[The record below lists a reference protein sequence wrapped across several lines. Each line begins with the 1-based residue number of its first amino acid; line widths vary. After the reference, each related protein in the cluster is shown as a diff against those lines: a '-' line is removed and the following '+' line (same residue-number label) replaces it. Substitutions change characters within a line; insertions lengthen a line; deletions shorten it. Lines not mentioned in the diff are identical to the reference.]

1 MIDIKDV
8 INRVK
13 NLHKFEVQMTLPEDF
28 QFGGKVPYD
37 MTIVGNQANV
47 TIYAETLEEATAK
60 VKEYLNA

>member
-1 MIDIKDV
+1 MIDVKDV

-13 NLHKFEVQMTLPEDF
+13 NLQKFEVQMTLPEDF
-28 QFGGKVPYD
+28 SFGGRIPYD
-37 MTIVGNQANV
+37 MKIIEDQAYV

>member
-13 NLHKFEVQMTLPEDF
+13 NLQKFEVQMTLPEDF
-28 QFGGKVPYD
+28 SFGGKVPYD
-37 MTIVGNQANV
+37 MKIIGDQANV
-47 TIYAETLEEATAK
+47 TIYAESMEEATAK